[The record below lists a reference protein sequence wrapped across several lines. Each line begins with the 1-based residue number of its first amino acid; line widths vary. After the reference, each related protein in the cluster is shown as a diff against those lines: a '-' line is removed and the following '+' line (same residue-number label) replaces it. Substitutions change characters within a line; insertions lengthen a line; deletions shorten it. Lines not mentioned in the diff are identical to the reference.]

1 MITSVLLILV
11 FALLAIGFNVFLFV
25 KNDNTF
31 DQRDI
36 IREAIYYYA
45 VTCIEF
51 SEQPKVTYTDMES
64 YERTLFRLYDFGYT
78 RILPAEK
85 FEIIKPYIKEGKE
98 GK

>member
-1 MITSVLLILV
+1 MITSVSLIIVL
-11 FALLAIGFNVFLFV
+11 ALLVTGFNVFLLI
-25 KNDNTF
+25 KNHNTF
-31 DQRDI
+31 DQREI
-36 IREAIYYYA
+36 IREAIYHYA

-51 SEQPKVTYTDMES
+51 FEQPKVAYSDMES
-64 YERTLFRLYDFGYT
+64 YERTLLRLYDFGYT